1 MIHMRV
7 VMMSLVMVAQFGLSP
22 PKSWAAE
29 VQSAGQGFDTYGVIQ
44 TIFLET
50 REANISGYRYRF
62 TDLGDDASEVQLLGF
77 SAGSLELLVPGMKV
91 WVIFEETSDV
101 RQVIFLEQIPESEEV
116 AH

>member
-1 MIHMRV
+1 MI
-7 VMMSLVMVAQFGLSP
+7 LVMVLQFGLPAS
-22 PKSWAAE
+22 KSWAAE
-29 VQSAGQGFDTYGVIQ
+29 VGPAGQGFNTYGVIQ

-62 TDLGDDASEVQLLGF
+62 TDLGDDASEVQLLGS

-91 WVIFEETSDV
+91 WVIFDETSDA
-101 RQVIFLEQIPESEEV
+101 RQVIFLEQIPQSEEV